1 MPARRRET
9 EAPASVYQLKVT
21 LAGIRPPI
29 WRRIQVPADI
39 TFGRLHDILQIVM
52 GWEEEHLHEFEV
64 KGVEYGPPEPEEMR
78 GAPPVRNEHRARL
91 NTLAPTEGSTFSY
104 RYDFGDDWRHAIRV
118 EKILPPEPGAQ
129 YPRCLT
135 GKRSGPPEDCG
146 GIWGYAELIETL
158 QNPEREDYE
167 EMRELVGD
175 DFDPEAFS
183 VETINAALRQLR

>member
-1 MPARRRET
+1 
-9 EAPASVYQLKVT
+9 
-21 LAGIRPPI
+21 
-29 WRRIQVPADI
+29 
-39 TFGRLHDILQIVM
+39 
-52 GWEEEHLHEFEV
+52 
-64 KGVEYGPPEPEEMR
+64 
-78 GAPPVRNEHRARL
+78 
-91 NTLAPTEGSTFSY
+91 SY

-167 EMRELVGD
+167 EMREWVGD